1 MTMKKTETEFIECLS
16 KDLDDLIIKYIHSP
30 DVYYQELPSVCK
42 LDEGNRLYLKV
53 SSFKKAETWNRLLSD
68 LRYIGSIPEYIEEL
82 TKEPHPLYP
91 SLNNDY
97 RNVKFREMN
106 SRDVHG
112 VTRKAF
118 VFSYIKS
125 GVEVITEFNNNLID
139 SKDLED

>member
-1 MTMKKTETEFIECLS
+1 MKKTETEFIECLS

-42 LDEGNRLYLKV
+42 LDEGNRLYLRI
-53 SSFKKAETWNRLLSD
+53 SSFKKREAWNRLLSD
-68 LRYIGSIPEYIEEL
+68 LKYIDPIHEYVEEL

-118 VFSYIKS
+118 VFSYIKN
-125 GVEVITEFNNNLID
+125 GTEYITEFNNNLID

>member
-1 MTMKKTETEFIECLS
+1 MKKTETEFIECLS
-16 KDLDDLIIKYIHSP
+16 KDLDDLVIKFVKNP
-30 DVYYQELPSVCK
+30 EVYFQELPSVNK
-42 LDEGNRLYLKV
+42 LDESNRLFMKV
-53 SSFKKAETWNRLLSD
+53 LSFKKSSAWNTLLAD
-68 LRYIGSIPEYIEEL
+68 LKYIGSMPEYIEEL

-118 VFSYIKS
+118 VFSYVKN
-125 GVEVITEFNNNLID
+125 GTEVITEFNNYLID

>member
-1 MTMKKTETEFIECLS
+1 MKMTETEFIECLS
-16 KDLDDLIIKYIHSP
+16 KDLEDLVIKYIHSP
-30 DVYYQELPSVCK
+30 DVYFQELPSVNK
-42 LDEGNRLYLKV
+42 LDEGNRLYLRV
-53 SSFKKAETWNRLLSD
+53 LSFKKAEAWNRFLSD
-68 LRYIGSIPEYIEEL
+68 LNYIDPIHEYVEEL

-106 SRDVHG
+106 LRDVHG

-118 VFSYIKS
+118 VFSYVKS
-125 GVEVITEFNNNLID
+125 EVEIITEFNNNLID